1 VYKPSALSAS
11 LKVTFH
17 TDYWKNPSEFFWFAV
32 KLPHK
37 YGIIIKR
44 HVLYVP
50 CDEPAMGQCYN
61 VQQYSAKHEPCS
73 LTMILDL
80 SKLQSPYI
88 ETLLFQ
94 SHGISIP

>member
-1 VYKPSALSAS
+1 L
-11 LKVTFH
+11 LKQQFV
-17 TDYWKNPSEFFWFAV
+17 SCCV
-32 KLPHK
+32 
-37 YGIIIKR
+37 
-44 HVLYVP
+44 YVP